1 MQPTTGTADG
11 DNNSGHPDTEEPAA
25 ETFMINTC
33 ENKAAA
39 KDQPTVQMMPQMR
52 ERPEQADGDE
62 HLSYASGDAN
72 VAGEDDE
79 DNFDEFGRKVGS
91 GVNQDDEADS
101 NEEDDAA
108 NRREFDLT
116 S

>member
-1 MQPTTGTADG
+1 
-11 DNNSGHPDTEEPAA
+11 
-25 ETFMINTC
+25 
-33 ENKAAA
+33 
-39 KDQPTVQMMPQMR
+39 MMPQMR

-62 HLSYASGDAN
+62 NLSYASGDAN
-72 VAGEDDE
+72 AAGEDDE

-91 GVNQDDEADS
+91 GANQEDEADS